1 MYTKQFIEKIKSCG
15 IVKYASQYTQLEKS
29 GYVYQGRC
37 PHPDHNDSDPSFRVF
52 IDQKTGSESW
62 ACMGCHCGKKDNKE
76 NFGSDNIAFVRWMSC
91 NKKSTH
97 VLNFVEAVKILAEFY
112 CIPIEED
119 KYEYLYIKNMN
130 NAIHWHNNLMMPD
143 NREAFMYL
151 INRGI
156 DYISMKKW
164 LIGYDGDRITFPIF
178 DRFNNVI
185 GFSNRMFG
193 PISTESKQKYKNSP
207 SSPIFDKSS
216 IFYGIQNFNNN
227 RKHILIVE
235 GQIDVILA
243 HKYGIDIA
251 VAPMTSHLSDNHIG
265 LLKKM
270 GKTPILCFDN
280 DPAGAKGLIKTV
292 DILRSNN
299 ISPIKF
305 LPLPEGMDMADA
317 ANYFK
322 DGLQEYMVDKK
333 KLYSQ
338 HEIGVLLDK
347 IDSRINEILLEYMPS
362 IRNTLKSINDDN
374 EQHLIKNFVVNR
386 LRLWKD
392 DAII

>member
-1 MYTKQFIEKIKSCG
+1 
-15 IVKYASQYTQLEKS
+15 
-29 GYVYQGRC
+29 
-37 PHPDHNDSDPSFRVF
+37 
-52 IDQKTGSESW
+52 
-62 ACMGCHCGKKDNKE
+62 
-76 NFGSDNIAFVRWMSC
+76 
-91 NKKSTH
+91 
-97 VLNFVEAVKILAEFY
+97 
-112 CIPIEED
+112 
-119 KYEYLYIKNMN
+119 
-130 NAIHWHNNLMMPD
+130 MMPD

-270 GKTPILCFDN
+270 GKIPILCFDN

-322 DGLQEYMVDKK
+322 DGLQKYMVDKT

-338 HEIGVLLDK
+338 HEIGVLLDRV
-347 IDSRINEILLEYMPS
+347 DSRINEILLEYMPS